1 MLSRSIP
8 IEVNMKNLLTIFS
21 RLFVTTIFLIASN
34 LGAQTPTGTISGTL
48 KDESGAV
55 IPSIT
60 VTATNLATG
69 VTRTTMTNETGAYQ
83 IPALRV
89 GTYRVEAQIEGVAAR
104 TVQVNVGTTSTADL
118 LIRVGALAETITITA
133 DTPVVEATKSEVS
146 SVVNERFIENLPT
159 NGRNF
164 IDFALTTPGVTRDVR
179 AGDISFAGQ
188 RGTLN
193 SLVVDGSDN
202 NNTFFGQAL
211 GRTGSGRAPYQFSQD
226 AVKEFQINSNAYS
239 AEFGRAG
246 GAVINVVTKSGT
258 NEIDGSTFFFHRNE
272 GLNSNDYI
280 NRLNNR
286 RKSAYDF
293 DQYGASVGGPF
304 VRDRHFFFLN
314 YDAQRNAVTNDVILT
329 YRPINANDPDEAAGL
344 ARLQNLAIDYPRGQ
358 DQDVFLVKTDHEL
371 FANSRLSFRFNR
383 QDFTG
388 VNLENGGPTNSFE
401 HTGNSLVETDTY
413 TLTFSSPITSNF
425 FNEVRGQYA
434 RDYEPG
440 LANSANPEATI
451 RQSGQ
456 TVLVIGRNFFS
467 PRETTI
473 KRLQFAD
480 TANLLFGR
488 HSIRAGF
495 DVNRDEILN
504 FFPGNFSG
512 AYTFA
517 SIASFNRG
525 RPSGA
530 GERYVQAFA
539 GPGTS
544 GPRTNPDLFETA
556 LFVQDEWR
564 MSETLTFNLGL
575 RYDYQDIE
583 QPDVRN
589 PDPQLLAAGIDT
601 SVVPVDKDN
610 IAPRLGFAWVPTF
623 NPKSLIRGGY
633 GIFYGRTPAIMV
645 GTAHSNNGIN
655 VQTITF
661 TGNQVPTYPNVF
673 ASIPTGAALPR
684 PTIFVFDKDYENPM
698 THQASLGYEHAL
710 TDDIGLSVSYLF
722 VQGNNL
728 PRSTDINIGVPTIE
742 QIPVAGGGT
751 VPVKRFPTARPFTN
765 FNRIVSFQSTAD
777 SEYNGLSLEATKR
790 FSSNWQ
796 ARLSYT
802 YGRVKDNK
810 PDATAVVPEGSD
822 DAKFTSDPSDFSTD
836 WTFGDNDV
844 RHRAV
849 LSGVWDL
856 NYASSMMNGWA
867 RGLASGWA
875 LSGIVT
881 YQSGTPY
888 SAVVN
893 ADLNRDGNTR
903 NDLAPGFRR
912 NSERLPSI
920 LSVDPRITKTFSF
933 GNAGLQLIAEAFNVL
948 NADNVSGERNVF
960 YAFTNGTLVPQT
972 NVGLTSFGT
981 PTATVGPRIVQVAAK
996 FTF

>member
-1 MLSRSIP
+1 MKAKTLVLTVFVLS
-8 IEVNMKNLLTIFS
+8 
-21 RLFVTTIFLIASN
+21 LFGP
-34 LGAQTPTGTISGTL
+34 GAYGQTSTGTIAGTL
-48 KDESGAV
+48 RDESGTA
-55 IPSIT
+55 IPSATI
-60 VTATNLATG
+60 TATNVSTG
-69 VTRTTMTNETGAYQ
+69 VTRTTATNEVGAYQ
-83 IPALRV
+83 LPLLAV
-89 GTYRVEAQIEGVAAR
+89 GDYRVEAQLEGVR
-104 TVQVNVGTTSTADL
+104 PLIVKVNVGTTTTADL
-118 LIRVGALAETITITA
+118 LIRMGSVAETITVTA
-133 DTPVVEATKSEVS
+133 ETPIVETTKSEVS
-146 SVVNERFIENLPT
+146 SVVNEKFIANLPT

-179 AGDISFAGQ
+179 QGDISFAGQ

-272 GLNSNDYI
+272 GLNENDYI

-286 RKSAYDF
+286 RKSPYDF
-293 DQYGASVGGPF
+293 DQYGGSVGGPI
-304 VRDRHFFFLN
+304 VRDRHFYFLN

-329 YRPINANDPDEAAGL
+329 YRPINASDPDEIAGL
-344 ARLQNLAIDYPRGQ
+344 ERLRNLAVDYPRGQ
-358 DQDVFLVKTDHEL
+358 NQDVFLVKTDHEL
-371 FANSRLSFRFNR
+371 FTNSRLSFRFNR

-388 VNLENGGPTNSFE
+388 TNLENGGITNSFE
-401 HTGNSLVETDTY
+401 HTGDSIVQTDTY
-413 TLTFSSPITSNF
+413 SLSFSSPLSTRF

-434 RDYEPG
+434 KDFEPG
-440 LANSANPEATI
+440 RANSANPEATV

-473 KRLQFAD
+473 KRLQLAD
-480 TANLLFGR
+480 TANFLLAN
-488 HSIRAGF
+488 HSLRAGF

-517 SIASFNRG
+517 SIASFHRG

-544 GPRTNPDLFETA
+544 GPTTNPDLFETA
-556 LFVQDEWR
+556 LFLQDEWR
-564 MSETLTFNLGL
+564 VNGALTLNLGV
-575 RYDYQDIE
+575 RYDRQGIE
-583 QPDVRN
+583 QPEVRN

-601 SVVPVDKDN
+601 SVVPEDDDN
-610 IAPRLGFAWVPTF
+610 VAPRLGFAWVPSF
-623 NPKSLIRGGY
+623 SPKSLVRGGY
-633 GIFYGRTPAIMV
+633 GVFYGRTPAIMV

-661 TGNQVPTYPNVF
+661 TGNQVPTYPNIF
-673 ASIPTGAALPR
+673 PSIPTGASLPR

-710 TDDIGLSVSYLF
+710 NDDLALAVSYLF
-722 VQGNNL
+722 VQGNDL
-728 PRSTDINIGVPTIE
+728 PRSTDINFGASTIE
-742 QIPVAGGGT
+742 QIPVQGGGS
-751 VPVKRFPTARPFTN
+751 VPVKRFSTTRPFTN

-777 SEYNGLSLEATKR
+777 SEYNGLSLELNKR
-790 FSSNWQ
+790 FTSNWQ

-802 YGRVKDNK
+802 YGKVEDNK

-822 DAKFTSDPSDFSTD
+822 DAKFASDPSDFSTD
-836 WTFGDNDV
+836 WAPGDNDV

-849 LSGVWDL
+849 LSGLWDL
-856 NYASSMMNGWA
+856 NYATNVRNGFL
-867 RGLASGWA
+867 RSLASGWSV
-875 LSGIVT
+875 SGIAT
-881 YQSGTPY
+881 YQSGAPY
-888 SAVVN
+888 SAIVN

-912 NSERLPSI
+912 NSQRLPSI
-920 LSVDPRITKTFSF
+920 LSVDPRITKTFGF
-933 GNAGLQLIAEAFNVL
+933 GEYGVQLIAEAFNVFD
-948 NADNVSGERNVF
+948 ADNVSGERNVY
-960 YAFTNGTLVPQT
+960 YAFTNNTLVPQT
-972 NVGLTSFGT
+972 SVGATSFGL
-981 PTATVGPRIVQVAAK
+981 PTSSSGPRIVQVAAK